1 VNLTPRSP
9 AYIALLVALGSFG
22 PLTMSIYTPVMP
34 SVGHEL
40 LATPENVKLT
50 LTTYMLGFAVG
61 QLFYGPLSDRYG
73 RRPVLLGGLL
83 FFTITSFACSFAPS
97 IGGLIG
103 LRILQGLGAASG
115 SVLGRA
121 LTRDAYTFKEMP
133 LVMSWISLGQ
143 NIAPS
148 LAPMIGGF
156 LGEWSSWRATFWFV
170 GGFGAIL
177 FLITLAGLR
186 ETNRFRSERI
196 DLSSLMRGSG
206 EMLRDRRFLGHI
218 LPLGFAFALNFGMLA
233 GVPFVL
239 QESMGFSPREFG
251 LIVLLSVG
259 GFTLGTFVNNRL
271 VGRVAPV
278 DIIMFSGWFHV
289 AALIGM
295 AALSLAGIQSGDRHR
310 RRTRHRPRLGAGHG
324 GQWRQRRGQR
334 PRRRDHRR
342 RRGRGPG
349 AAGRRRDPRGR
360 RQGRGQHR
368 QRRHPGSANASSTPR
383 SRPSAASTSVVNNA
397 GILRDRIFHN
407 MSVDEWRAVIDVH
420 LNGSFYMAR
429 AAAPSSRSR
438 RARCLRAHDLH
449 LGSDRQLRPG
459 QLRGGQAGHHRP
471 VEVDRARHAALQRAF
486 ELHLAVRLE
495 PHDRHDPTDT
505 PEQQARVAKIKQ
517 MDDRQDRPDR
527 GLPGQR
533 RGQGRHR
540 PDLRACAPTRS
551 S

>member
-1 VNLTPRSP
+1 MNLAPRSP

-83 FFTITSFACSFAPS
+83 FFALTSFACSFAPS

-103 LRILQGLGAASG
+103 LRIVQGLGAASG

-121 LTRDAYTFKEMP
+121 LTRDAYTYKEMP

-170 GGFGAIL
+170 GGFGTIL
-177 FLITLAGLR
+177 FLVTLTGLR
-186 ETNRFRSERI
+186 ETNKFRSERI
-196 DLSSLMRGSG
+196 DLSSLLRGSG

-278 DIIMFSGWFHV
+278 EIIMFSGWFHV
-289 AALIGM
+289 AALVGM
-295 AALSLAGIQSGDRHR
+295 GALSLAGIVTWWAIVGPHMLLSFG
-310 RRTRHRPRLGAGHG
+310 TGMIVANANAGAVGLYPRLAGT
-324 GQWRQRRGQR
+324 
-334 PRRRDHRR
+334 
-342 RRGRGPG
+342 
-349 AAGRRRDPRGR
+349 
-360 RQGRGQHR
+360 
-368 QRRHPGSANASSTPR
+368 ASSLAGLAQMGMGAMGTIAV
-383 SRPSAASTSVVNNA
+383 AALSVVGSRHVA
-397 GILRDRIFHN
+397 
-407 MSVDEWRAVIDVH
+407 MPMVIGLAPFAIATV
-420 LNGSFYMAR
+420 LSAR
-429 AAAPSSRSR
+429 
-438 RARCLRAHDLH
+438 L
-449 LGSDRQLRPG
+449 
-459 QLRGGQAGHHRP
+459 LRGEPRTP
-471 VEVDRARHAALQRAF
+471 KVD
-486 ELHLAVRLE
+486 
-495 PHDRHDPTDT
+495 D
-505 PEQQARVAKIKQ
+505 
-517 MDDRQDRPDR
+517 
-527 GLPGQR
+527 
-533 RGQGRHR
+533 
-540 PDLRACAPTRS
+540 
-551 S
+551 